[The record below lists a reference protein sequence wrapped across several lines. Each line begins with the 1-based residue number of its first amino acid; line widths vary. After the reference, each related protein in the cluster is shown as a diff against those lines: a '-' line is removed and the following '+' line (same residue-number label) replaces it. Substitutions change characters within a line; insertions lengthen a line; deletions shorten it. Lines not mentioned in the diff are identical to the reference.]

1 VSLIQFFYCASW
13 AESVG
18 SLTQSMAAGLPTAN
32 PTLPRT
38 RKGATALMKP
48 DDGFDKRRSMTDKEQ
63 TDECKSNKRPE
74 KPRVG
79 KAWTGK
85 FDMLQ
90 K

>member
-1 VSLIQFFYCASW
+1 
-13 AESVG
+13 
-18 SLTQSMAAGLPTAN
+18 
-32 PTLPRT
+32 
-38 RKGATALMKP
+38 
-48 DDGFDKRRSMTDKEQ
+48 MTDKEQ